1 MPQQME
7 PKLSENHR
15 RVVSVLMQQAEM
27 VCDEVERWLSRPSGL
42 MNRTRGELPPSLQN
56 QLRELLQRARKE
68 ISRSAIALGL
78 SSAVVVR
85 RQAIL
90 SLLTKILSDIEDVH
104 SPGLRAY
111 GNISAD
117 LERQVD
123 AHLTR
128 LHAIFEQMAELCVRL

>member
-1 MPQQME
+1 MPQPME
-7 PKLSENHR
+7 SRLSENHR

-42 MNRTRGELPPSLQN
+42 LNRTRGEFPPTAQN
-56 QLRELLQRARKE
+56 QLRELLQRARRE
-68 ISRSAIALGL
+68 ISRSAAALNL

-85 RQAIL
+85 RQAVL

-111 GNISAD
+111 GNISPE
-117 LERQVD
+117 LEQQVD
-123 AHLTR
+123 AHLAR
-128 LHAIFEQMAELCVRL
+128 LHAIFEQMAELCVRS